1 MTAVIYARYSSDNQ
15 REESIEGQIREC
27 TAYAEKNGFTVVKH
41 YIDRAISAKTD
52 NRPQFQQMI
61 KDSERGIFDVI
72 IVWKLDRFARNRY
85 DSARYKTQLKRNGVK
100 LVSATEVISAGPE
113 GIILESVLE
122 GYAEY
127 YSADLSEKV
136 VRGMTE
142 NTLKGV
148 YNGGTVP
155 FGYVIDE
162 NRHYKPDPLLAPY
175 VEQAFQKY
183 ADGATMTDLRD
194 WLKAHNIKNTL
205 GGEMSYNTIQRMLSS
220 RRYIGELRLRDVV
233 QPNAI
238 PALVSE
244 DLFNKVQEKLTKN
257 KKAPARHKAEDTYLL
272 TTKLY
277 CGKCGALM
285 FGESGVSHT
294 GKMYT
299 YYKCAAAKKKKTCDK
314 KAVRKQWLEDLVV
327 SETMKLVEDDASM
340 NAIIAKVME
349 LQNQESTDLPIY
361 EKQLRETEVG
371 ITNMLN
377 AIQMG
382 ILTSSTKERLEA
394 LEEQR
399 KELQARIAEER
410 LAKPKMKEEFVRFW
424 LLRFRKLD
432 MTQPE
437 QRQALVDTFIN
448 AIYLYDDKVLITFN
462 YKEGTE
468 TVAFGE
474 AVKAEK
480 SSDMCARGAPDIE
493 RQIVR
498 FGVLSLYRKAAAH
511 FLHTVC
517 TFAREEI
524 LGEQGSR
531 QFSAFVCVHQPDGF
545 KDLFAGDF
553 CCRRLFVLPGLGC
566 CRGQVLGIEVCFDL
580 LGQLQPGLVLRMG
593 VGVHQDSSS
602 CMTGV
607 ALHRLEVAIR
617 LQELVGGTGVTQTV
631 EHDLFKLW
639 MLRSP
644 QAVPFCQQLRC
655 DGQAIREPEQLP
667 AVAVLFWGVLLVLL
681 ELFKPCQK
689 LRFQRFG
696 HIQDAVGLLGLWL
709 FQDERGLA
717 ALTPVRERV
726 VDLLGVELFQSVL
739 VGSLHGLIDRDG
751 ATPIGGIEIQITRLQ
766 AENFALTER
775 KDHAHVH
782 CQMQGGVLDGLQGC
796 QHGFLVPDGALLD
809 VDLWC
814 ITGKGNLVNQVP
826 FHRIGKGGFQQG
838 VDFVDGG
845 AGQQPLLLFVGQGLL
860 YAVDVLPAG
869 SLGKGSIELLNV
881 VGAQL
886 LHFPFPDIRHDK
898 VLHHRHGLGVGLGGP
913 LVLCGLDRDPFVQ
926 HLLHRHGVG
935 DEECAVQQFF
945 LDRDLS
951 LLRLLPGLETFPSL
965 AGLAGTV
972 FVLVTDGVG
981 ISALHNRCHRLPP
994 SDRCKPVVEALLVHP
1009 DAGADA

>member
-41 YIDRAISAKTD
+41 YIDRAVSAKTD

-142 NTLKGV
+142 NALKGI
-148 YNGGTVP
+148 YNGGTIP
-155 FGYVIDE
+155 FGYMIDE
-162 NRHYKPDPLLAPY
+162 TRHYQPDPLLAPY
-175 VEQAFQKY
+175 VEQTFQKY

-194 WLKAHNIKNTL
+194 WLKAHNIKNSM
-205 GGEMSYNTIQRMLSS
+205 GGEMSYNTIQRMLSN

-244 DLFNKVQEKLTKN
+244 DLFNKVQEKLAKN
-257 KKAPARHKAEDTYLL
+257 KKAPARHKAEESYLL

-327 SETMKLVEDDASM
+327 NETMKLVEDDASM

-361 EKQLRETEVG
+361 EKQLKETEVG

-468 TVAFGE
+468 TIAFGE

-480 SSDMCARGAPDIE
+480 SSDMSARGAPNFE
-493 RQIVR
+493 RQVVR
-498 FGVLSLYRKAAAH
+498 FDVLFLCRKAAAH

-517 TFAREEI
+517 TLDFLQGRKADTAKLTKNKAKHCDTLQNTKLPDEKAAALFRLKETAKNAI
-524 LGEQGSR
+524 LLLTEAKVLSEKIAKR
-531 QFSAFVCVHQPDGF
+531 LFCTPRDGF
-545 KDLFAGDF
+545 
-553 CCRRLFVLPGLGC
+553 
-566 CRGQVLGIEVCFDL
+566 
-580 LGQLQPGLVLRMG
+580 
-593 VGVHQDSSS
+593 
-602 CMTGV
+602 
-607 ALHRLEVAIR
+607 
-617 LQELVGGTGVTQTV
+617 
-631 EHDLFKLW
+631 
-639 MLRSP
+639 
-644 QAVPFCQQLRC
+644 
-655 DGQAIREPEQLP
+655 
-667 AVAVLFWGVLLVLL
+667 
-681 ELFKPCQK
+681 
-689 LRFQRFG
+689 RF
-696 HIQDAVGLLGLWL
+696 
-709 FQDERGLA
+709 
-717 ALTPVRERV
+717 T
-726 VDLLGVELFQSVL
+726 
-739 VGSLHGLIDRDG
+739 VGSAPPGRRAYRYGSWSGG
-751 ATPIGGIEIQITRLQ
+751 AWCPR
-766 AENFALTER
+766 
-775 KDHAHVH
+775 
-782 CQMQGGVLDGLQGC
+782 GC
-796 QHGFLVPDGALLD
+796 G
-809 VDLWC
+809 WRRRC
-814 ITGKGNLVNQVP
+814 TGYP
-826 FHRIGKGGFQQG
+826 SRSAGKGGRTWRRCG
-838 VDFVDGG
+838 TGSRWRPHTAHG
-845 AGQQPLLLFVGQGLL
+845 R
-860 YAVDVLPAG
+860 PAAPPRRG
-869 SLGKGSIELLNV
+869 SNESPRSPV
-881 VGAQL
+881 
-886 LHFPFPDIRHDK
+886 R
-898 VLHHRHGLGVGLGGP
+898 R
-913 LVLCGLDRDPFVQ
+913 
-926 HLLHRHGVG
+926 
-935 DEECAVQQFF
+935 
-945 LDRDLS
+945 
-951 LLRLLPGLETFPSL
+951 
-965 AGLAGTV
+965 
-972 FVLVTDGVG
+972 
-981 ISALHNRCHRLPP
+981 PP
-994 SDRCKPVVEALLVHP
+994 SFL
-1009 DAGADA
+1009 

>member
-1 MTAVIYARYSSDNQ
+1 MTAVIYARYSTDSQ

-41 YIDRAISAKTD
+41 YIDRAVSAKTD

-142 NTLKGV
+142 NALKGI
-148 YNGGTVP
+148 YNGGTIP
-155 FGYVIDE
+155 FGYMIDE
-162 NRHYKPDPLLAPY
+162 TRHYQPDPLLAPY
-175 VEQAFQKY
+175 VEQTFQKY

-194 WLKAHNIKNTL
+194 WLKAHNIKNSM
-205 GGEMSYNTIQRMLSS
+205 GGEMSYNTIQRMLSN

-244 DLFNKVQEKLTKN
+244 DLFNKVQEKLAKN
-257 KKAPARHKAEDTYLL
+257 KKAPARHKAEESYLL

-327 SETMKLVEDDASM
+327 NETMKLVEDDASM

-361 EKQLRETEVG
+361 EKQLKETEVG

-394 LEEQR
+394 LEDQR

-480 SSDMCARGAPDIE
+480 SSDMSARGAPDIE

-498 FGVLSLYRKAAAH
+498 FGVLFY
-511 FLHTVC
+511 VC
-517 TFAREEI
+517 CFANVN
-524 LGEQGSR
+524 LLCKQNSR
-531 QFSAFVCVHQPDGF
+531 QFPSFVCVHQPDGF
-545 KDLFAGDF
+545 KNLLTGDF

-566 CRGQVLGIEVCFDL
+566 CLGQVLRGHRRVSHADGHAVFKVQRAKQQQKSRHKTDQPCPRFFWKVMLVSYVTTESQDVQLRKRELVGARL
-580 LGQLQPGLVLRMG
+580 LHLAAQDHDGLVLLICFLPEAP
-593 VGVHQDSSS
+593 D
-602 CMTGV
+602 
-607 ALHRLEVAIR
+607 
-617 LQELVGGTGVTQTV
+617 TV
-631 EHDLFKLW
+631 PAPHPPARRKCPPGCDTRCPEH
-639 MLRSP
+639 
-644 QAVPFCQQLRC
+644 
-655 DGQAIREPEQLP
+655 
-667 AVAVLFWGVLLVLL
+667 
-681 ELFKPCQK
+681 
-689 LRFQRFG
+689 
-696 HIQDAVGLLGLWL
+696 
-709 FQDERGLA
+709 
-717 ALTPVRERV
+717 
-726 VDLLGVELFQSVL
+726 
-739 VGSLHGLIDRDG
+739 
-751 ATPIGGIEIQITRLQ
+751 
-766 AENFALTER
+766 
-775 KDHAHVH
+775 
-782 CQMQGGVLDGLQGC
+782 
-796 QHGFLVPDGALLD
+796 PD
-809 VDLWC
+809 W
-814 ITGKGNLVNQVP
+814 P
-826 FHRIGKGGFQQG
+826 
-838 VDFVDGG
+838 
-845 AGQQPLLLFVGQGLL
+845 
-860 YAVDVLPAG
+860 
-869 SLGKGSIELLNV
+869 
-881 VGAQL
+881 
-886 LHFPFPDIRHDK
+886 
-898 VLHHRHGLGVGLGGP
+898 
-913 LVLCGLDRDPFVQ
+913 
-926 HLLHRHGVG
+926 
-935 DEECAVQQFF
+935 
-945 LDRDLS
+945 
-951 LLRLLPGLETFPSL
+951 LPGT
-965 AGLAGTV
+965 
-972 FVLVTDGVG
+972 
-981 ISALHNRCHRLPP
+981 R
-994 SDRCKPVVEALLVHP
+994 
-1009 DAGADA
+1009 